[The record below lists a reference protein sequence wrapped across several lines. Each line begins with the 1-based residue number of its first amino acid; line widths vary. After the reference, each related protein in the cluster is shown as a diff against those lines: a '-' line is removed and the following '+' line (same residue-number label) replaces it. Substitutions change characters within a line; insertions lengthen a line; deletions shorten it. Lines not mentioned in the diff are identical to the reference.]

1 MDEKSK
7 AKNFVFKLLAKRYKT
22 EFEVKNALKK
32 KFNLSEEEI
41 DEIISEAKSIGLIS
55 DEYFAKTF
63 VESKINKGYGSRYI
77 KATLKSKGIELD
89 EPLSPNIEK
98 VIEIIKRKYGKELET
113 TNQLERKKTI
123 NKIFNFLSYRGFSSD
138 EIKEIIRKI
147 NYDA

>member
-22 EFEVKNALKK
+22 EFEVRNVLKK

-41 DEIISEAKSIGLIS
+41 NEIISEAKSIGLIS

-77 KATLKSKGIELD
+77 KARLKSKGIELD

-98 VIEIIKRKYGKELET
+98 VIEIIKRKYGKELEA

-138 EIKEIIRKI
+138 EIKEVIRKI

>member
-7 AKNFVFKLLAKRYKT
+7 AKNFVLNLLAKRYKT
-22 EFEVKNALKK
+22 EFEVRNALKK

-41 DEIISEAKSIGLIS
+41 NEIISEAKSIGLIS

-77 KATLKSKGIELD
+77 KARLKSKGIELD
-89 EPLSPNIEK
+89 EPLRPNIEK

-113 TNQLERKKTI
+113 TNQLERKKTM

-138 EIKEIIRKI
+138 EIKEVIRKI